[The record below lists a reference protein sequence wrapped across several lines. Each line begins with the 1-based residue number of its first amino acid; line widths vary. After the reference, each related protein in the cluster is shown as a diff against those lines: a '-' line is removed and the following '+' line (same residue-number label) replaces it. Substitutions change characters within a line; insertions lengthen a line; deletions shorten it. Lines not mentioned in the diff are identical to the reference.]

1 MKRHLDQIGRGL
13 VTNEG
18 TEVGFWSGKVLD
30 TRVLFIDI
38 VQGACVGGILG

>member
-38 VQGACVGGILG
+38 GQGACVGGILG